1 MRYERIFLGAML
13 VLSAGACGNDA
24 ASVMAQDPSG
34 GRDQFSR
41 PNIILIMADDL
52 GWGDTGYSGNALA
65 ETPNIDAMAANGM
78 VFNRFY
84 SAAPVCSPT
93 RGSVM
98 TGRHP
103 FRYGIYHANVGH
115 LPEEEITIAEL
126 LRSEGYRTGFFGKWH
141 LGTLTKTERDANRG
155 GRPEFEKEYSP
166 PWLHGFDTVFATE
179 SKTPTYDP
187 MVKPKVGYQ
196 PTWWNVVVGS
206 EDGEPYGTFYWDTD
220 GKKVSENLSGDDT
233 RIIVDRAIPF
243 IEEASASQTPFFT
256 VVWTHTPHL
265 PVVASDENKTAIASD
280 DPYTAHYYGSI
291 RALDLQIGRIRQRL
305 EELGLANNT
314 LIWFTSDNGPEH
326 AHPFAPGS
334 TGGLRGQKRSLYE
347 GGIRV
352 PGIVEWR
359 GQIPSGVEVDV
370 PAVTSDILPTVLDY
384 LKISFP
390 DERIVDGV
398 SLKPALS
405 GVAMKRITGIGFE
418 SGHQIAYTEGDYKL
432 YSGQNPGVDLDF
444 ELYDLINDPSE
455 SQDISDEHPHIVTG
469 MKENLNR
476 WRQSVATS
484 IKEQHQRTSDD
495 N

>member
-1 MRYERIFLGAML
+1 
-13 VLSAGACGNDA
+13 
-24 ASVMAQDPSG
+24 
-34 GRDQFSR
+34 
-41 PNIILIMADDL
+41 
-52 GWGDTGYSGNALA
+52 
-65 ETPNIDAMAANGM
+65 
-78 VFNRFY
+78 
-84 SAAPVCSPT
+84 
-93 RGSVM
+93 M

-115 LPEEEITIAEL
+115 LPGEEITIAEL

-280 DPYTAHYYGSI
+280 DPYTTHYYGSI

-359 GQIPSGVEVDV
+359 GRIPSGVEVDV

-390 DERIVDGV
+390 DERVVDGV

-405 GVAMKRITGIGFE
+405 GVAMKRIT
-418 SGHQIAYTEGDYKL
+418 
-432 YSGQNPGVDLDF
+432 
-444 ELYDLINDPSE
+444 ELASSPVTKSPIRRAIINCIPVRIPVLI
-455 SQDISDEHPHIVTG
+455 
-469 MKENLNR
+469 
-476 WRQSVATS
+476 
-484 IKEQHQRTSDD
+484 
-495 N
+495 